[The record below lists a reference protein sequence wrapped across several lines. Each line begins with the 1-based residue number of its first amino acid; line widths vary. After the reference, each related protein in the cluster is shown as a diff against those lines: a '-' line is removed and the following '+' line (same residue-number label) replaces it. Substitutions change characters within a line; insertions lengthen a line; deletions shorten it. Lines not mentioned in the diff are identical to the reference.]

1 MNKVSAKGGRPR
13 LPEHRKRTN
22 DVRVRFNDM
31 EYAIVKVKAA
41 TAGREVS
48 DYAREALLSAKV
60 AGHRNPEECLPPYR
74 LSVGEFARI
83 VIINS
88 EVTAAVTPEQMK
100 LFKDFGVEVRNIGIN
115 LNRLAKTVNAG
126 APNDYAAEIRKALE
140 DLHRIKDH
148 YMKKLLKDDGVY

>member
-126 APNDYAAEIRKALE
+126 APNDHAAEIRKTLE
-140 DLHRIKDH
+140 NLTRIKDNF
-148 YMKKLLKDDGVY
+148 MKKLLKDDGDY